1 VKSRL
6 PDSCKAAAG
15 KGNPMEIVITTF
27 ESVAVLLGIG
37 ILGFSIVVRR
47 ILPEDA
53 LGVLATI
60 AIDIALPCLI
70 FANIIENFQP
80 DDMPGWYLLPL
91 WWVGFTLLAGVLS
104 GLFSLLS
111 RRETRR
117 EFAATLFYQNAIFF
131 PLAILS
137 GMFGNSSTQVVTLFL
152 FTMLSPSFF
161 FSTYHFFFGGAGRAV
176 DWKRVFNIVLIATLA
191 ATLLALAGIQRI
203 VPGFLVRS
211 LLMVGAMAI
220 PLLMI
225 ILGGNIYLDYRNKGS
240 LFIGEVV
247 KFVIIKNFL
256 FPLLTLGVLLMVRP
270 AHDVALILLLESA
283 VPPITAM
290 PVVVERAGGNRNVVN
305 QFMFASFIVAL
316 VSIPVM
322 VLLFEYFF
330 ALP

>member
-6 PDSCKAAAG
+6 PHSYKTVQG
-15 KGNPMEIVITTF
+15 KGRPVEIVITTF

-53 LGVLATI
+53 LGVLTTI

-70 FANIIENFQP
+70 FANIIGNFQP
-80 DDMPGWYLLPL
+80 ADMPGWYLLPL
-91 WWVGFTLLAGVLS
+91 WWVGFTMLAFVLS

-137 GMFGNSSTQVVTLFL
+137 GMFGNSSTQVVALFL
-152 FTMLSPSFF
+152 FTMFSPSFF
-161 FSTYHFFFGGAGRAV
+161 FSTYHFFFGGAGRAM
-176 DWKRVFNIVLIATLA
+176 DWKKVFNIVLVATAA
-191 ATLLALAGIQRI
+191 ATLLALAGTQGM

-247 KFVIIKNFL
+247 KFVIMKNFL
-256 FPLLTLGVLLMVRP
+256 FPLVMLGVLLIVRP

-290 PVVVERAGGNRNVVN
+290 PIVVERAGGNRNIVN
-305 QFMFASFIVAL
+305 QFMFASFVLAL
-316 VSIPVM
+316 VSIPAM

-330 ALP
+330 ALS

>member
-6 PDSCKAAAG
+6 PYSYKAAAG

-37 ILGFSIVVRR
+37 ILGFSIVIRR

-290 PVVVERAGGNRNVVN
+290 PVVVERVGGNRNIVN

-330 ALP
+330 AFP